1 MLPPL
6 VKLGVNVLFITFEL
20 RIIVSGSSASEFE
33 LIVILTFVV
42 KCSDQ
47 AVLHHYV
54 FFCMIICLLAIFT
67 VVEMWAVQ
75 SSRASSWFS
84 GDTMIQV
91 LIPSL
96 IWNRV
101 LSS

>member
-47 AVLHHYV
+47 AVLHHYRF

-75 SSRASSWFS
+75 SSRASS
-84 GDTMIQV
+84 
-91 LIPSL
+91 
-96 IWNRV
+96 
-101 LSS
+101 

>member
-33 LIVILTFVV
+33 LIAILTFVV

-54 FFCMIICLLAIFT
+54 FFLHDYLFASHFYGSRNVGRPII
-67 VVEMWAVQ
+67 
-75 SSRASSWFS
+75 
-84 GDTMIQV
+84 
-91 LIPSL
+91 
-96 IWNRV
+96 
-101 LSS
+101 

>member
-54 FFCMIICLLAIFT
+54 FFLHDYLFASHFYGSRNVGRPII
-67 VVEMWAVQ
+67 
-75 SSRASSWFS
+75 
-84 GDTMIQV
+84 
-91 LIPSL
+91 
-96 IWNRV
+96 
-101 LSS
+101 

>member
-47 AVLHHYV
+47 AVLHHYR
-54 FFCMIICLLAIFT
+54 FFLHDYLFASHFYGSRNVGRPII
-67 VVEMWAVQ
+67 
-75 SSRASSWFS
+75 
-84 GDTMIQV
+84 
-91 LIPSL
+91 
-96 IWNRV
+96 
-101 LSS
+101 